1 MDGFNRLKVTKAFFY
16 GGFLLLSVSGILLF
30 TIVNS
35 RDAGDFEDTS
45 ASVAPAAQDPIAG
58 GVYKEVKLKWPD
70 NDRMWRV
77 NNPLCTNE
85 KCPKLLPNRILDFT
99 ALSYVSEPYSENAIT
114 ADDIGADNIK
124 TQFIID
130 RWGGHDA
137 NQNEKFNLNV
147 TLSETQYIQP
157 QSYEYAVP
165 DIETLPDP
173 RSNMYY
179 HHDNPVVDI
188 NKSDLVPGN
197 NQLQGYVGNGTS
209 TGFWQWGWTSAVLR
223 MYFEPESRPHATAEV
238 DVASSISENPTI
250 KLKNINL
257 PSGETI
263 EKVEYIA
270 YYRGVD
276 EDGDGYYTD
285 WHEGYFTYKKHQ
297 DEGNFEVSGHIG
309 TSTTGPNF
317 QATWNTR
324 YVPDQSNGAIKIIA
338 RVKTSNGFWYITPI
352 KSGISLARTNSS
364 VKMYT
369 ASNVPEKYSSRNN
382 TLVDV
387 VRVHIPA
394 SDSGVVNSA
403 SESAMFWRTWN
414 GSEYAWGYNAYS
426 ATFHGLD
433 HGFHQDYYNIPVD
446 KLVSGTGANDG
457 KVWIKADTGPQVHAV
472 EGLWPG
478 PALIVRTGELTATN
492 TPTPVL
498 SPTPTVGITGTPTII
513 PSSTPTGT
521 PGASLTPT
529 TTPNLSVTPS
539 PTILPTFTVVP
550 SAGASPTP
558 TQITG
563 AVACERADMDGDGKF
578 GITDFVAFASAYQ
591 KTCNDSTQDFGL
603 CGGKDADKNGTVAI
617 NDFVSFASR
626 YTPVAKCDLPD

>member
-1 MDGFNRLKVTKAFFY
+1 MDGFNRLKVTKAFLY
-16 GGFLLLSVSGILLF
+16 GGFLLLSVSSILLF

-35 RDAGDFEDTS
+35 RDGGDFEDSS

-137 NQNEKFNLNV
+137 NQNEKFNLNK
-147 TLSETQYIQP
+147 TLSESQYIQP
-157 QSYEYAVP
+157 QSYEYVVP

-188 NKSDLVPGN
+188 DKSDLVPGN

-285 WHEGYFTYKKHQ
+285 WHEGYFSHKKDQ
-297 DEGNFEVSGHIG
+297 TAGSFEVSGHVG
-309 TSTTGPNF
+309 TSTTGPNYEV
-317 QATWNTR
+317 TWNTR

-338 RVKTSNGFWYITPI
+338 RVKTSNDIWYITPI
-352 KSGISLARTNSS
+352 KTGVSLARTNSS

-369 ASNVPEKYSSRNN
+369 ATNVPERYSSRKNN
-382 TLVDV
+382 TVDV

-394 SDSGVVNSA
+394 SDSGFVNSA
-403 SESAMFWRTWN
+403 TESAMFWRTWN
-414 GSEYAWGYNAYS
+414 GLNYEWGYNTYS
-426 ATFHGLD
+426 ATFQALN
-433 HGFHQDYYNIPVD
+433 HGFHQSFYNVPVN
-446 KLVSGTGANDG
+446 KLVAGTGVNDG
-457 KVWIKADTGPQVHAV
+457 KVWIKADTDEHAI
-472 EGLWPG
+472 EGSWPG

-498 SPTPTVGITGTPTII
+498 SPTPTVGITGTPTIT

-563 AVACERADMDGDGKF
+563 AVACERADMDGDGKL

-626 YTPVAKCDLPD
+626 YTPVAKCDLPE